1 MEIFKLL
8 IPKALKILLNPPA
21 LRKCVIDKT
30 ARVCSK
36 SELTK
41 VELGRYSYIGYDCF
55 MVNVSIGKFCSI
67 ANRCC
72 IGGAAH
78 PLDRVSSS
86 PVFHAGKNI
95 MGKNFA
101 TFPIIQTPQTVIE
114 NDVWLGMGVYVKAGV
129 TIHNGAVI
137 GTGSVLTH
145 DVPPYEIWAGNPARF
160 IRKRFN
166 DEIIKGLLDSE
177 WWNYSDEDLKTRA
190 VDFDDPSKFLINR
203 GAK

>member
-1 MEIFKLL
+1 MEFFKLL

-36 SELTK
+36 SELTN

-55 MVNVSIGKFCSI
+55 MVGVSIGNFCSI

-72 IGGAAH
+72 IGAAEH

-101 TFPIIQTPQTVIE
+101 TFPMVETLQTVIE

-137 GTGSVLTH
+137 GTGSVVTH

-160 IRKRFN
+160 IRKRFD
-166 DEIIKGLLDSE
+166 DEIIKELLDSE
-177 WWNYSDEDLKTRA
+177 WWNYSDEDLEACA
-190 VDFDDPSKFLINR
+190 VDFDNPEKFLINR

>member
-1 MEIFKLL
+1 MELFKLL
-8 IPKALKILLNPPA
+8 IPKAMKILLNPPA
-21 LRKCVIDKT
+21 LRKCVINRT
-30 ARVCSK
+30 ARVCSR
-36 SELTK
+36 SELTN
-41 VELGRYSYIGYDCF
+41 VDLGRYSYIGYDCF
-55 MVNVSIGKFCSI
+55 MVNASIGNFCSI

-72 IGGAAH
+72 IGAAEH

-137 GTGSVLTH
+137 GTGSVVTH

-160 IRKRFN
+160 IRKRFD

-177 WWNYSDEDLKTRA
+177 WWNYSDENLQTCA
-190 VDFDDPSKFLINR
+190 VDFDVPAKFLINR

>member
-1 MEIFKLL
+1 MELVKLL

-21 LRKCVIDKT
+21 LRNCIIDKT

-36 SELTK
+36 SELTN
-41 VELGRYSYIGYDCF
+41 VELGRYSYIGYECF
-55 MVNVSIGKFCSI
+55 MVNVRIGRFCSI

-72 IGGAAH
+72 VGAAAH
-78 PLDRVSSS
+78 PLDSVSSS

-95 MGKNFA
+95 MGRNFA
-101 TFPIIQTPQTVIE
+101 TFPSPKSLQTVIE
-114 NDVWLGMGVYVKAGV
+114 NDVWIGMGAYIKAGV

-137 GTGSVLTH
+137 GTGSVVTH
-145 DVPPYEIWAGNPARF
+145 DVPPYEIWAGNPAKC
-160 IRKRFN
+160 IRKRF
-166 DEIIKGLLDSE
+166 DDKVIDGLINSK
-177 WWNYSDEDLKTRA
+177 WWNYSDEDLKSCA

>member
-1 MEIFKLL
+1 MEILKLL

-101 TFPIIQTPQTVIE
+101 TFPIIQTPQIVIE

-137 GTGSVLTH
+137 GTGSVVTH

>member
-1 MEIFKLL
+1 MEILKLL

-86 PVFHAGKNI
+86 PVFHVGKNI

-137 GTGSVLTH
+137 GTGSVVTH

>member
-1 MEIFKLL
+1 MEILKLL

-137 GTGSVLTH
+137 GTGSVVTH